1 MCPCSPTPL
10 ILMAVFVLLQVTKHH
25 RMPARVNDTQTN
37 SLNGFKDDVVISGI
51 SGRLPE
57 SNSIE
62 EFKQQLFDGVD
73 LVTDDERRWPTG
85 LYGLPSRT
93 GKLKDLQHFDAT
105 FFGVHAKQAQVMD
118 PQLRLLLELTHEA
131 LVDAGVNPA
140 EAKGSRTGV
149 FIGVSDSESSEFW
162 TQDPD
167 KVNGY
172 GLTGCCRAMFPN
184 RISYTFDFNGPSYA
198 IDTAC
203 SSSLFAFQQAVNAI
217 RTGQCDS
224 AIVGGSNLLLKPT
237 SSLQFHR
244 LGMLSPQGMCKA
256 FDSTGNGYVRSEAVV
271 VIYLQKASAAR
282 RIYASVLGAKTNTDG
297 SKEQGITFPSGNMQ
311 NKLIRE
317 VYAENNVDP
326 NDVVYVEAHGT
337 GTKVGDPQE
346 VNSIANFF
354 CKNRKEPLLIGSVKS
369 NMGHSEPASGLCS
382 IAKIVIAMEQGLIPA
397 NLHFKSPNTDI
408 PALLDGRLRVV
419 SKHEPFSGGCVAV
432 NSFGFG
438 GANAHIVL
446 RSNPKPKTTWPPGP
460 LPRLVT
466 VSGRTEDAVNHFL
479 DKLDANKNDEE
490 LLALVDEI
498 HRANIPGHAYRGYAL
513 LGEGNQVREVS
524 QAPGEARPIWYVF
537 AGMGSQWPGM
547 AKDLM
552 KIEAFQNSINK
563 SAAALKPHGIN
574 LENIIVN
581 GTEATFENVL
591 NSFVSIA
598 AVQVALT
605 DVLKSL
611 GFEPDG
617 IVGHSVGE
625 IGCAYADGTLT
636 GEQAVLAAYSRGR
649 AILESKLPPGA
660 MAAIGLTWEEAK
672 RRCPPEIFPACH
684 NSEDSVT
691 ISGPPDAINKF
702 VEQLSS
708 ENIFA
713 KAVKSSGTAFHS
725 KYIAEA
731 GPKLRK
737 ALDAIIPN
745 PKPRTPRWI
754 SSSIPESAWNTPLAQ
769 QSSAAYHVNNLLSP
783 VLFHEALQHVPKNAI
798 TIEIAPHGLLQAI
811 LKRALG
817 PNATNVSLVKRGHA
831 NNVEFLLS
839 NVGK

>member
-1 MCPCSPTPL
+1 
-10 ILMAVFVLLQVTKHH
+10 
-25 RMPARVNDTQTN
+25 MPARMQDTQ
-37 SLNGFKDDVVISGI
+37 NGFAADFKDEIVISGI

-73 LVTDDERRWPTG
+73 LVTDDERRWPAG
-85 LYGLPSRT
+85 LYGLPKRT
-93 GKLKDLQHFDAT
+93 GKLKDIQHFDAT
-105 FFGVHAKQAQVMD
+105 FFGVHAKQAHVMD

-131 LVDAGVNPA
+131 LVDAGVNPS
-140 EAKGSRTGV
+140 EARGSRTGV

-162 TQDPD
+162 SMDPD
-167 KVNGY
+167 RVNGY

-203 SSSLFAFQQAVNAI
+203 SSSLFAFQQAVTAI
-217 RTGQCDS
+217 KTGQCDS
-224 AIVGGSNLLLKPT
+224 AIVGGANLLLKPT

-244 LGMLSPQGMCKA
+244 LSMLSPQGMCKA
-256 FDSTGNGYVRSEAVV
+256 FDASGNGYVRSEAVV
-271 VIYLQKASAAR
+271 VIYLQKASVAR
-282 RIYASVLGAKTNTDG
+282 RVYATVLGSKTNTDG
-297 SKEQGITFPSGNMQ
+297 HKDQGITFPSGNMQ

-317 VYAENNVDP
+317 VYLENNIDP
-326 NDVVYVEAHGT
+326 NDVAYVEAHGT

-382 IAKIVIAMEQGLIPA
+382 IAKIVIAMEQGMIPG

-408 PALLDGRLRVV
+408 PALLDGRLKVV
-419 SKHEPFSGGCVAV
+419 SKNEPWKGGLVAV

-446 RSNPKPKTTWPPGP
+446 RSNPKPKSSWPPSP

-466 VSGRTEDAVNHFL
+466 VSGRTEEAVNHFL
-479 DKLDANKNDEE
+479 DKLSAHRNDEE
-490 LLALVDEI
+490 LLALVDEV
-498 HRANIPGHAYRGYAL
+498 HRSNIPGHAYRGYAL
-513 LGEGNQVREVS
+513 LGDKEVREVS
-524 QAPGEARPIWYVF
+524 QAPGEKRPVWFVF
-537 AGMGSQWPGM
+537 SGMGSQWPGM

-552 KIEAFQNSINK
+552 RLDAFRASISK
-563 SAAALKPHGIN
+563 SAAALKPYGIN
-574 LENIIVN
+574 LEDVVVN
-581 GTEATFENVL
+581 GTEETFENVL
-591 NSFVSIA
+591 NSFISIA

-611 GFEPDG
+611 GIEPDG

-625 IGCAYADGTLT
+625 IGCAYADGTLS

-649 AILESKLPPGA
+649 AILESKLAPGA
-660 MAAIGLTWEEAK
+660 MAAVGLTWEECK
-672 RRCPPEIFPACH
+672 SRCPAEIFPACH

-702 VEQLSS
+702 VEELHK
-708 ENIFA
+708 EDVFA

-731 GPKLRK
+731 GPRLRK
-737 ALDAIIPN
+737 ALDAIIPS
-745 PKPRTPRWI
+745 PKPRSPRWI

-798 TIEIAPHGLLQAI
+798 AIEIAPHGLLQAI

-817 PNATNVSLVKRGHA
+817 PNSSNISLAKRGHE
-831 NNVEFLLS
+831 NNVEFLLT
-839 NVGK
+839 NIGK

>member
-1 MCPCSPTPL
+1 
-10 ILMAVFVLLQVTKHH
+10 
-25 RMPARVNDTQTN
+25 MPARVQDAQAGLTN
-37 SLNGFKDDVVISGI
+37 TIKDDVVISGI

-57 SNSIE
+57 SNTIE
-62 EFKQQLFDGVD
+62 EFKQQLFDSVD
-73 LVTDDERRWPTG
+73 LVTDDPRRWPSG
-85 LYGLPSRT
+85 LYGLPTRT
-93 GKLKDLQHFDAT
+93 GKLKDLTHFDAT
-105 FFGVHAKQAQVMD
+105 FFGVHAKQAHVMD

-131 LVDAGVNPA
+131 LVDAGINPS
-140 EAKGSRTGV
+140 EARGSKTGV

-162 TQDPD
+162 TADPE

-203 SSSLFAFQQAVNAI
+203 SSSLFAFQQAVMAI
-217 RTGQCDS
+217 KTGQCDS
-224 AIVGGSNLLLKPT
+224 AIVGGANLLLKPT

-244 LGMLSPQGMCKA
+244 LSMLSPHGMCKA
-256 FDSTGNGYVRSEAVV
+256 FDASGNGYVRSEAVV
-271 VIYLQKASAAR
+271 VIYLQRASAAR
-282 RIYASVLGAKTNTDG
+282 RIYASVLGAKCNTDG
-297 SKEQGITFPSGNMQ
+297 SKEQGITFPSGDMQ

-317 VYAENNVDP
+317 VYADNGIDP

-354 CKNRKEPLLIGSVKS
+354 CKNRKDALLIGSVKS

-408 PALLDGRLRVV
+408 PALLDGRLKVV
-419 SKHEPFSGGCVAV
+419 SKHEPWKGGCVAV

-446 RSNPKPKTTWPPGP
+446 RSNPKPKTNWPPGP
-460 LPRLVT
+460 VPRLVT
-466 VSGRTEDAVNHFL
+466 VSGRTEEAVNYFL
-479 DKLDANKNDEE
+479 DKLADHKNDEE
-490 LLALVDEI
+490 LLALVDEV
-498 HRANIPGHAYRGYAL
+498 HRSNIPGHNYRGYSL
-513 LGEGNQVREVS
+513 FGDNEVQEVG
-524 QAPGEARPIWYVF
+524 QAPGEKRPVWFIF
-537 AGMGSQWPGM
+537 SGMGSQWPGM

-552 KIEAFQNSINK
+552 KIDAFRASINK
-563 SAAALKPHGIN
+563 SAAALKPHGVN
-574 LENIIVN
+574 LEDIIVN
-581 GTEATFENVL
+581 GTEETFDNVL

-611 GFEPDG
+611 GIEPDG

-625 IGCAYADGTLT
+625 VGCAYADGTLT
-636 GEQAVLAAYSRGR
+636 AEQAVLAAYSRGR

-660 MAAIGLTWEEAK
+660 MAAVGLTWEECK
-672 RRCPPEIFPACH
+672 KRCPPEIFPACH

-691 ISGPPDAINKF
+691 ISGPPEAINKF
-702 VEQLSS
+702 VEVLQK
-708 ENIFA
+708 EEIFA

-725 KYIAEA
+725 KYISEA
-731 GPKLRK
+731 GPRLRK

-745 PKPRTPRWI
+745 PKPRTPRWV

-783 VLFHEALQHVPKNAI
+783 VLFYEALQHVPKNAI
-798 TIEIAPHGLLQAI
+798 AIEVAPHGLLQAI

-817 PNATNVSLVKRGHA
+817 SSAANISLIKRGHA
-831 NNVEFLLS
+831 DNVEFLLS
-839 NVGK
+839 NIGK